1 MSTNTMKLNQAVIAI
16 TGGAR
21 GLGLGMAK
29 ILGSKG
35 ATIIIIDIQKSE
47 IDQAV
52 STLNT
57 LGIKASGY
65 CCNVADEAQV
75 DQIFSQITAEHGEL
89 NALINNAG
97 ILRDSLLLKT
107 KEGKVTN
114 RMSIEQWQAVID
126 VNLTGVFLCG
136 RAAAEQMVN
145 NATKGVIINI
155 SSIAKSGNI
164 GQSNYAAAKAGVAA
178 LATTWAQE
186 LARHGIRC
194 AAIAPGFVMTD
205 MVASMKPEMLEKM
218 ALQIPIG
225 RLGQINEVADAA
237 AFILCNDYFNGRV
250 LDLDGG
256 LRL

>member
-1 MSTNTMKLNQAVIAI
+1 MELNHATIAI

-29 ILGSKG
+29 ILGRKG
-35 ATIIIIDIQKSE
+35 ATIVIIDIQKSE
-47 IDQAV
+47 VDQAK
-52 STLNT
+52 SALEA
-57 LGIKASGY
+57 LGINAAAY
-65 CCNVADEAQV
+65 CCNVADEPQV
-75 DQIFSQITAEHGEL
+75 DQIFKQIVTDHGEL

-97 ILRDSLLLKT
+97 ILRDSLLIKT
-107 KEGKVTN
+107 KDGQATN
-114 RMSIEQWQAVID
+114 RMSLAQWQAVID

-136 RAAAEQMVN
+136 RAAAEQMIN
-145 NATKGVIINI
+145 HATKGVIINI

-186 LARHGIRC
+186 LGRYGIRC

-205 MVASMKPEMLEKM
+205 MVASMKPDILGKM
-218 ALQIPIG
+218 ASRIPVG
-225 RLGQINEVADAA
+225 RMGDIAEIAEAA

-250 LDLDGG
+250 LEMDGG
-256 LRL
+256 LRF